1 MIFECVT
8 RNRTFDLTA
17 ANQRHENDGASV
29 RRDGGRPI
37 KNFHDVPRLYDSQS
51 FPLYSADQQ

>member
-17 ANQRHENDGASV
+17 ANQRHEHDGASV

-37 KNFHDVPRLYDSQS
+37 KNFP
-51 FPLYSADQQ
+51 